1 MVESVDFLIVGGGIS
16 GRLLQLELTKRN
28 KSTLVIDLPENN
40 HSTKVAAGLANPLVG
55 KFFTIGW
62 RAPEIFL
69 DLRSYYAEIETR
81 LEASF
86 FRPCSF
92 KRIISSASE
101 QNIWL
106 SKAHKQKYNGF
117 CSFSNEQIEGIHV
130 NFGLLTVEQGGEL
143 HTPNFLQACNQLPTV
158 NEQFDFEKLDLTTN
172 MYKSISFEKIIFCEG
187 YLQMENPYFKDIVQV
202 VPTKGEILDIE
213 TELEPKGD
221 IYLGSVFL
229 QHLEGKKWRAGATYE
244 QNQTNLEPTE
254 MMHDDL
260 KVKLDKVLDLPYQIV
275 DHYCGIRPA
284 SEDRKPILGTH
295 PKYNSLHIMNGMGSK
310 AVSLSPLL
318 AKEMADL
325 LIDNI
330 PLHADVD
337 IARFC

>member
-1 MVESVDFLIVGGGIS
+1 MLKSVDFLIVGGGIS
-16 GRLLQLELTKRN
+16 GRLLQLELSKRN
-28 KSTLVIDLPENN
+28 ESTLVIDLPENN

-62 RAPEIFL
+62 RAPEIFA
-69 DLRSYYAEIETR
+69 DLRSYYTDIETR
-81 LEASF
+81 LGASF

-130 NFGLLTVEQGGEL
+130 NFGLLSVEQGGEL
-143 HTPNFLQACNQLPTV
+143 RTPMFLKACNQLPTV
-158 NEQFDFEKLDLTTN
+158 NEQFDFKKLDITKNT
-172 MYKSISFEKIIFCEG
+172 YKSISFKKIIFCEG
-187 YLQMENPYFKDIVQV
+187 YKQIENPYFTDIIQV
-202 VPTKGEILDIE
+202 IPTKGEILDIE

-254 MMHDDL
+254 MMYDDL
-260 KVKLDKVLDLPYQIV
+260 KVKLDNMLDLPYKIV

-295 PKYNSLHIMNGMGSK
+295 PTNNTMYIMNGMGSK

-318 AKEMADL
+318 VKEMTDL

-330 PLHADVD
+330 PLHVDVD